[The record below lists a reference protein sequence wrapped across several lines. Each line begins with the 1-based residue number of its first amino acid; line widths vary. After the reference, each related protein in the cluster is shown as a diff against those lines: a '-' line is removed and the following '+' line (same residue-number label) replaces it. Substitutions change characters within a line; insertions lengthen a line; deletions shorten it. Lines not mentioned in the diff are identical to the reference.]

1 MEESDEEIEVLRKE
15 LEWLLQDQVH
25 QVLDEVHETL
35 VECCRRFLI
44 KASPDFTFE
53 NEEEVTLNRRDG
65 GDNSLVHSQRILMS
79 SPNGGINQ
87 VKCVI
92 TLLGDSICDADITF
106 KHKQGKDNSQ
116 FRTGFGQE
124 RVWKL
129 QQIQD
134 ASNFLYTARLRV
146 EGQDKDHTYKTAKE
160 VILVG
165 YLDHTYKTAKE
176 VIPVGYLDHTYKTA
190 KEVILVGYLD
200 HTYKTAKE
208 VIPVGYL
215 DHTYKTAK
223 EVIPV
228 GYLDHTYKTA
238 KEVIPV
244 GYLDHTYKTAKEV
257 IPVGYLDHT
266 YKTAKEVIPI
276 LDEVMKNLSQGRSCL
291 AFPKRK
297 SLDELVNNVNMQMLY
312 PHVPNDVALSFYVH
326 SSKLVLALYHLHVNG
341 QQRVDITSRNQVECT
356 IQWLNEAVMLFTLAL
371 QQCQQLKDKIVVLQ
385 QYEKVL

>member
-160 VILVG
+160 VIL
-165 YLDHTYKTAKE
+165 
-176 VIPVGYLDHTYKTA
+176 
-190 KEVILVGYLD
+190 
-200 HTYKTAKE
+200 
-208 VIPVGYL
+208 
-215 DHTYKTAK
+215 
-223 EVIPV
+223 
-228 GYLDHTYKTA
+228 
-238 KEVIPV
+238 
-244 GYLDHTYKTAKEV
+244 
-257 IPVGYLDHT
+257 
-266 YKTAKEVIPI
+266 I

>member
-190 KEVILVGYLD
+190 KEVIL
-200 HTYKTAKE
+200 
-208 VIPVGYL
+208 
-215 DHTYKTAK
+215 
-223 EVIPV
+223 
-228 GYLDHTYKTA
+228 
-238 KEVIPV
+238 
-244 GYLDHTYKTAKEV
+244 
-257 IPVGYLDHT
+257 
-266 YKTAKEVIPI
+266 I

>member
-25 QVLDEVHETL
+25 QVLEEVHETL

-44 KASPDFTFE
+44 KASP
-53 NEEEVTLNRRDG
+53 

-106 KHKQGKDNSQ
+106 KHKHGKDHSQ

-134 ASNFLYTARLRV
+134 ASNFLYTARLCV
-146 EGQDKDHTYKTAKE
+146 EGQDKDHIYKSAKE
-160 VILVG
+160 VIL
-165 YLDHTYKTAKE
+165 
-176 VIPVGYLDHTYKTA
+176 
-190 KEVILVGYLD
+190 
-200 HTYKTAKE
+200 
-208 VIPVGYL
+208 
-215 DHTYKTAK
+215 
-223 EVIPV
+223 
-228 GYLDHTYKTA
+228 
-238 KEVIPV
+238 
-244 GYLDHTYKTAKEV
+244 
-257 IPVGYLDHT
+257 
-266 YKTAKEVIPI
+266 I

-326 SSKLVLALYHLHVNG
+326 SSKLVLALYHLHLNG

>member
-1 MEESDEEIEVLRKE
+1 MEDSDEEVEVLRKE
-15 LEWLLQDQVH
+15 LEWLLRDQVH
-25 QVLDEVHETL
+25 QVLEEVHETL

-44 KASPDFTFE
+44 KASPDFSFE
-53 NEEEVTLNRRDG
+53 NEEEVTLNRHDD

-79 SPNGGINQ
+79 SPNGGINH

-106 KHKQGKDNSQ
+106 KHKHGKDHSQ

-146 EGQDKDHTYKTAKE
+146 EGQEKDHTYKTAKE
-160 VILVG
+160 VIL
-165 YLDHTYKTAKE
+165 
-176 VIPVGYLDHTYKTA
+176 
-190 KEVILVGYLD
+190 
-200 HTYKTAKE
+200 
-208 VIPVGYL
+208 
-215 DHTYKTAK
+215 
-223 EVIPV
+223 
-228 GYLDHTYKTA
+228 
-238 KEVIPV
+238 
-244 GYLDHTYKTAKEV
+244 
-257 IPVGYLDHT
+257 
-266 YKTAKEVIPI
+266 I

-326 SSKLVLALYHLHVNG
+326 SSKLVLALYHLHLNG

-385 QYEKVL
+385 PYEKVL